1 MDVTPLLYLIGAFLS
16 GFIIAWFAGRG
27 GPVYALEKASAE
39 IEALRQKLQDAE
51 NELRKTQGHLRE
63 NLATLDEMAEERRSL
78 VQQLKAA
85 GAELSNARAEI
96 EQLRAALGRERDAH
110 LLLKTELTHTRGAF
124 STTRQALTA
133 QQVASLNRMGTDDIP
148 KGREEKAALAEQPE
162 ESEPDKRLAALEQEV
177 ALARAAAARLAEKE
191 ALVSAELFLRQRAYR
206 DILAGGED
214 AILAALAARDRALA
228 DAQAQLDSLRRDLG
242 MFTAAGAQLAAAL
255 EKRNSE
261 YTALLN
267 RIAAE
272 ETARHLE
279 TALTTEMQP
288 AEEALTPADGLDLS
302 EALAARTA
310 ELDDLRS
317 EYERLKMALEQTLAD
332 REALQQ
338 ALEARV
344 AEVGSLNDQVA
355 AMHTELQALIAE
367 KDALSLQLQTR
378 VDSIAAAHA
387 KAEAEL
393 AALRQTYDALAQA
406 RDGLEAQL
414 AACHNEVTALQNRV
428 EALQG
433 RLQHATKEVDEARTE
448 LQMREAEIKRLQ
460 TELAEAAGWQ
470 QRAPAIAEFGR
481 SLSLINETKLAAANS
496 AIAMNLMPKAVRTPQ
511 DLGMVKGIG
520 RVYEQRLYEAGIGTY
535 WELANLS
542 NEEMERILQVNPLQK
557 LRLDFDAIRADAERL
572 AQETNTVGQLWS
584 GEAPDDFEPIEGI
597 GKIYERR
604 LYEAG
609 IRTYRDL
616 ASTTPERLAEIIKP
630 RPPAQ
635 PDFAHWI
642 AQARQLAEATGQ

>member
-1 MDVTPLLYLIGAFLS
+1 MDVTPLLYLIGAFLL
-16 GFIIAWFAGRG
+16 GFIVAWFAGRG
-27 GPVYALEKASAE
+27 GPVYALEKASVE
-39 IEALRQKLQDAE
+39 IESLRQKLQDTE
-51 NELRKTQGHLRE
+51 NELRKVQGHLRE

-78 VQQLKAA
+78 AQQLKAA
-85 GAELSNARAEI
+85 GVELSNARAEI
-96 EQLRAALGRERDAH
+96 EQLRAALESERDAH

-124 STTRQALTA
+124 STTRQALATQHIA
-133 QQVASLNRMGTDDIP
+133 LLNQMEADNLP
-148 KGREEKAALAEQPE
+148 AVREAKATLAERSE
-162 ESEPDKRLAALEQEV
+162 ESEPDKRLAALEQEM
-177 ALARAAAARLAEKE
+177 ALAHAAAERLAEKE

-214 AILAALAARDRALA
+214 AITAALAARDRALA
-228 DAQAQLDSLRRDLG
+228 DAQIQLDSLRRDLG
-242 MFTAAGAQLAAAL
+242 MLTAAGAQLAAAL
-255 EKRNSE
+255 EKRNGE
-261 YTALLN
+261 YAALLN

-272 ETARHLE
+272 EAARRLE
-279 TALTTEMQP
+279 TAQAAEMQT
-288 AEEALTPADGLDLS
+288 AEEALIPADGLDLS
-302 EALAARTA
+302 EVLAARTA

-317 EYERLKMALEQTLAD
+317 EYERLKMALEQALAE

-338 ALEARV
+338 TLEARV
-344 AEVGSLNDQVA
+344 AEVGSLNDQIA
-355 AMHTELQALIAE
+355 AMHTEVQTLIAE
-367 KDALSLQLQTR
+367 KDTLSLQLQTR
-378 VDSIAAAHA
+378 IDSIEAART

-393 AALRQTYDALAQA
+393 AALHQTYEALAQA
-406 RDGLEAQL
+406 RDELGAQL
-414 AACHNEVTALQNRV
+414 AACHDEVITLQNRV
-428 EALQG
+428 EALQD
-433 RLQHATKEVDEARTE
+433 RLQHAIKEADEARTE

-460 TELAEAAGWQ
+460 AELAEAAGWQ
-470 QRAPAIAEFGR
+470 QRAPAVAAFGR
-481 SLSLINETKLAAANS
+481 SLSLVGETKLAAANS
-496 AIAMNLMPKAVRTPQ
+496 AVAMNLMPKTVRVPQ

-542 NEEMERILQVNPLQK
+542 DEEMERILQIGPLQK
-557 LRLDFDAIRADAERL
+557 LRIDFDAIRADAERL

-616 ASTTPERLAEIIKP
+616 ASTTPEHLAEIIKP

-635 PDFAHWI
+635 PDFARWI
-642 AQARQLAEATGQ
+642 AQAQQLAEATGQ